1 MGKTK
6 AIQPD
11 LETFTHIPEYSRII
25 QAYLEPCQAST
36 MVRLAKIFKGYFR
49 NISFSYPLFYEI
61 NIINFFSLCLIF
73 IPKVYQM

>member
-25 QAYLEPCQAST
+25 RAYLEPCQAST
-36 MVRLAKIFKGYFR
+36 MVRLAKIFRVIFEISAFHILYFM
-49 NISFSYPLFYEI
+49 
-61 NIINFFSLCLIF
+61 
-73 IPKVYQM
+73 K